1 MTKPQT
7 SLAPKPIIDLR
18 RSSSD
23 PAAGNTINKQL
34 NKQPMRANN
43 PNQAFD
49 YGTKTPEARHTV
61 RERQSQPISDHD
73 TTNPA
78 RQSQNKLERDRQN

>member
-1 MTKPQT
+1 M
-7 SLAPKPIIDLR
+7 R

-34 NKQPMRANN
+34 NKKPMRANN
-43 PNQAFD
+43 PNEAFD
-49 YGTKTPEARHTV
+49 HGTKTPEARHTG